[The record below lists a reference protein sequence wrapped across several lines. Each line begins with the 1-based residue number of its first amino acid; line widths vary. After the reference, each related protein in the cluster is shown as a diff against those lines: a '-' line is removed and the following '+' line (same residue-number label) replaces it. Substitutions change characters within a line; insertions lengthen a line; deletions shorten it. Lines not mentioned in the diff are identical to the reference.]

1 MSSILAR
8 SVEVD
13 GAQIRYGVSG
23 AGTQPLVLIHGAGA
37 HHLWFY
43 RMLGELERDWR
54 VIAVD
59 FSGHG
64 LSDHR
69 PGYSV
74 QLWAR
79 EIGAVIQAEQA
90 APAVVVGH
98 SMGARIGV
106 ALAAE
111 FPELVSRLVMLDG
124 NVRSP
129 AEYPKPGERPGP
141 RAHRV
146 FATRDEAI
154 ARFRLVP
161 GQDAPGAELLA
172 PLAEY
177 SVCETEGG
185 WTWRHDWSSPTEPY
199 DEYVNGCV
207 RRLAQPVTF
216 AYGTASV
223 MVNET
228 KAQYFASLAPVE
240 VTIVPIEGGQH
251 HLMLDKPAACVSAI
265 ALV

>member
-1 MSSILAR
+1 MPANLDRAA
-8 SVEVD
+8 VVD
-13 GAQIRYGVSG
+13 GAQIRYRVSG
-23 AGTQPLVLIHGAGA
+23 QGSDPIVLIHGAGA

-43 RMLGELERDWR
+43 RMFDALERDWR
-54 VIAVD
+54 LITLD

-64 LSDHR
+64 ASDHR
-69 PGYSV
+69 SEYSV

-79 EIGAVIQAEQA
+79 EIAAVISAESA

-106 ALAAE
+106 ALAAQY
-111 FPELVSRLVMLDG
+111 PQLVSRLVMLDG

-146 FATRDEAI
+146 IHTREQAI

-161 GQDAPGAELLA
+161 GQDQPAKEFLI

-177 SVCETEGG
+177 SLCETDGG
-185 WTWRHDWSSPTEPY
+185 WTWRHDWNSPTTPY
-199 DEYVNGCV
+199 DEYINACIGK
-207 RRLAQPVTF
+207 LSMPVTF
-216 AYGTASV
+216 AYGAASPIV
-223 MVNET
+223 TEA
-228 KAQYFASLAPVE
+228 KAQYFVSLAKTE
-240 VTIVPIEGGQH
+240 VTVVPIVDGQH
-251 HLMLDKPAACVSAI
+251 HLMLDKPDECITAI
-265 ALV
+265 TA